1 LVLGDAPV
9 LVAVLDRGVF
19 RSHHTGAGM
28 TVNAQRPAGVPAT
41 TMAALMLA
49 VFTVSVGYGVVLPL
63 LPYLIER
70 LLGAGVQAA
79 QVSRNTGLLTA
90 VYTLALF
97 LFAPAWGRLSDRR
110 GPRGV
115 LLVGLLGFGVTMLVF
130 SFIEGLTAVY
140 AERFLSGMF
149 AAAVTPVAAAAIGDF
164 ATTEE
169 GRARRLAFV
178 SMAAIIGFLI
188 GPMLGVF
195 VTRFAADFFTI
206 AMPAGSVAIPLA
218 ATALLAFLVASAVAF
233 AVPSGAGRERSK
245 KTAGT
250 AVDRTAWLVP
260 KLLILTFIVSAGV
273 GVFEVGLALR
283 GKQELG
289 LTPYQ
294 IALMFTECSLVMFV
308 MQAIV
313 FSPWVKPNTTRWL
326 IAPALAV
333 LAAGLFLIPR
343 ASDFTLML
351 VVIGAVAASAG
362 ILSPILTY
370 WISAKAGSAQGWELG
385 KQTAAA
391 SLGVTVGSAAGGLL
405 FNVAALP
412 GASFV
417 LTAGLVALGFLL
429 SLGLPRLLVHPLPL
443 GNLDSPDAGSRRS

>member
-1 LVLGDAPV
+1 
-9 LVAVLDRGVF
+9 
-19 RSHHTGAGM
+19 M
-28 TVNAQRPAGVPAT
+28 AT
-41 TMAALMLA
+41 LMLA
-49 VFTVSVGYGVVLPL
+49 VFTVSAGFGVVLPL

-70 LLGAGVQAA
+70 LLGAGVEAA
-79 QVSRNTGLLTA
+79 QVSRHTGLLTA
-90 VYTLALF
+90 VYTLSLF
-97 LFAPAWGRLSDRR
+97 LFAPMWGRLSDRR

-115 LLVGLLGFGVTMLVF
+115 LLVGLFGFGVTMLVF
-130 SFIEGLTAVY
+130 SFVESLAAVY

-149 AAAVTPVAAAAIGDF
+149 AAAVTPVAAAVIGNF
-164 ATTEE
+164 TTTEQ

-178 SMAAIIGFLI
+178 SMAGIAGFLL

-195 VTRFAADFFTI
+195 VTRFAADFFTL
-206 AMPAGSVAIPLA
+206 AMPAGSITIPLA
-218 ATALLAFLVASAVAF
+218 ATALLAFLVACAVAF
-233 AVPSGAGRERSK
+233 AVPSGEGRDRSQ
-245 KTAGT
+245 KTTGASVGQ
-250 AVDRTAWLVP
+250 TAWLVP

-273 GVFEVGLALR
+273 GVFEVGLVLR
-283 GKQELG
+283 GKQELA

-308 MQAIV
+308 TQAIV
-313 FSPWVKPNTTRWL
+313 FSPWFKPEATRWL

-333 LAAGLFLIPR
+333 LAAGLFLVPR

-370 WISAKAGSAQGWELG
+370 WISARAGSAQGWELG

-391 SLGVTVGSAAGGLL
+391 SLGVTLGSAAGGLL
-405 FNVAALP
+405 YGVAAWP

-417 LTAGLVALGFLL
+417 LTAGLTVLGFLL
-429 SLGLPRLLVHPLPL
+429 SLGLPHLLVLPERARVPPETSGAKPLT
-443 GNLDSPDAGSRRS
+443 

>member
-1 LVLGDAPV
+1 VRV
-9 LVAVLDRGVF
+9 NTER
-19 RSHHTGAGM
+19 TAGIS
-28 TVNAQRPAGVPAT
+28 PA

-49 VFTVSVGYGVVLPL
+49 VFTVSVGFGVVLPL

-70 LLGAGVQAA
+70 LLGEGVVAA
-79 QVSRNTGLLTA
+79 QVSRHTGLLTA
-90 VYTLALF
+90 VYTLSLF
-97 LFAPAWGRLSDRR
+97 LFAPMWGRLSDRR

-115 LLVGLLGFGVTMLVF
+115 LLGGLLGFGATMLVF
-130 SFIEGLTAVY
+130 SFVESLAAVY

-149 AAAVTPVAAAAIGDF
+149 AAAVTPVAAAAIGSF
-164 ATTEE
+164 TTTEQA
-169 GRARRLAFV
+169 RARRLAFV
-178 SMAAIIGFLI
+178 SMAGIAGFLL

-195 VTRFAADFFTI
+195 IARFATDLFTL

-218 ATALLAFLVASAVAF
+218 ATAVLAFLVASVVGF
-233 AVPSGAGRERSK
+233 AVSGGEGGDRSK
-245 KTAGT
+245 KTTGV
-250 AVDRTAWLVP
+250 AVNKTAWLVP
-260 KLLILTFIVSAGV
+260 KLLILTFIVSTGV

-289 LTPYQ
+289 LSPYQ

-313 FSPWVKPNTTRWL
+313 FSPWIKPETTRWL
-326 IAPALAV
+326 IAPALSV
-333 LAAGLFLIPR
+333 LAAGLFLVPR

-391 SLGVTVGSAAGGLL
+391 SLGVTLGSAAGGLL
-405 FNVAALP
+405 FNAAALP

-417 LTAGLVALGFLL
+417 LTAGLTVLGFLL
-429 SLGLPRLLVHPLPL
+429 SLGLPHLLVLP
-443 GNLDSPDAGSRRS
+443 NSCSRPWSA

>member
-1 LVLGDAPV
+1 MVI
-9 LVAVLDRGVF
+9 
-19 RSHHTGAGM
+19 T
-28 TVNAQRPAGVPAT
+28 QRLASMPRV
-41 TMAALMLA
+41 TMATLMLA
-49 VFTVSVGYGVVLPL
+49 VFTVSIGFGVVLPL

-70 LLGAGVQAA
+70 LMGAGVGAA
-79 QVSRNTGLLTA
+79 QVSRHTGLLTA
-90 VYTLALF
+90 VYTLSLF
-97 LFAPAWGRLSDRR
+97 LFAPMWGRLSDRR

-115 LLVGLLGFGVTMLVF
+115 LLIGLLGFGTTMLIF
-130 SFIEGLTAVY
+130 SFVESLTAVY

-149 AAAVTPVAAAAIGDF
+149 AAAVTPVAAAVIGGYT
-164 ATTEE
+164 TTEQR
-169 GRARRLAFV
+169 RARRLAFV
-178 SMAAIIGFLI
+178 SMAGITGFLL

-195 VTRFAADFFTI
+195 VTRFAAEFFTL

-218 ATALLAFLVASAVAF
+218 ATALLAFLVACPVAF
-233 AVPSGAGRERSK
+233 AVPGRPGSDQAKQASVASVES
-245 KTAGT
+245 
-250 AVDRTAWLVP
+250 AWLVP
-260 KLLILTFIVSAGV
+260 KLLMLTFIVSAGV

-313 FSPWVKPNTTRWL
+313 FSPWFKPDKTRWL
-326 IAPALAV
+326 IAPALSV
-333 LAAGLFLIPR
+333 LALSLFLVPR

-351 VVIGAVAASAG
+351 IVIGAIAASAG

-391 SLGVTVGSAAGGLL
+391 SLGATVGSMAGGLL
-405 FNVAALP
+405 FNVTALP

-417 LTAGLVALGFLL
+417 LTAGLAALGFLL
-429 SLGLPRLLVHPLPL
+429 SLGLPRLLVLPPVPAMTRPQAQIP
-443 GNLDSPDAGSRRS
+443 S